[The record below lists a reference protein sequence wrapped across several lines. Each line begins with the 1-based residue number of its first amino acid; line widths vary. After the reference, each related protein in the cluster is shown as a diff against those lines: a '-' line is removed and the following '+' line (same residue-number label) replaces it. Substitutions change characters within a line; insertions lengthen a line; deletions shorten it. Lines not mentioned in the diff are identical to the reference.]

1 MALSRR
7 TGARFQA
14 SIWPG
19 FVDAMT
25 GLLLVLMFVLTIFAV
40 MQFVLQQTVKG
51 QGVMLDELNVD
62 IAQKNA
68 QLEDLEGQIL
78 ALGDAL
84 GLERAAVSDLTLQV
98 AKLDDQLAAAHA
110 QGERQLG
117 LIATLTAERDARG
130 ADLKAATTRINDF
143 ETQVANLLAL
153 QQRAEGEIEGFK
165 LQVSQLQTQQA
176 QSEGTILDFEAQV
189 AALLRDQTQSEGQ
202 ITELE
207 AQLTLLLAQS
217 LQDTARIADAEAQ
230 ISALQDEK
238 SKAKATIADFEIR
251 LQQLIEIEAQ
261 RREELATLDEDKAS
275 LQQSLLAAQATIAAK
290 TEQAALAERQ
300 RELMDE
306 MLADLRRDA
315 QNTNI
320 NLANTLAL
328 LATQQERASQLEQE
342 NQELSRRAE
351 ELVSALNDEELNR
364 VSAAFLRER
373 LEAVEAALSQSELEQ
388 LSMAAA
394 AEKLRADLEQ
404 SEAAISSL
412 SLELNDQRKKAEET
426 LALLAAAQSAE
437 KTLDDEL
444 VKALLALEAARLA
457 EALSQEELA
466 ALSARDEVNQQELQA
481 ALFRLES
488 LTVTLQAAEA
498 NAQNADT
505 DDLRS
510 ALSKAIAARLS
521 AEWKLNSAE
530 QKAALLAMAQ
540 AELQEAKA
548 ISTEAQRKMALLSQE
563 VRELR
568 AQISGLQA
576 TLGDYKR
583 RDVDN
588 NVKITNLG
596 SELNLALAQVAAE
609 SKRNLALEA
618 AEKQRLKEE
627 KARLEAEA
635 KTLERYRSEFFGSL
649 RGLLED
655 IDGVSII
662 GDRFAFSSEVLFA
675 SGRAEL
681 TAAGRKEIS
690 KVANILK
697 DVTEEIPQNIDWVLQ
712 VDGHTDDQP
721 ILPGSKF
728 QNNWELSQAR
738 ALSVVL
744 YLMTSEQM
752 PPRRLSANGFGEY
765 QPINPANSRVARAQN
780 RRIELK
786 LTER

>member
-7 TGARFQA
+7 TGARFQG

-25 GLLLVLMFVLTIFAV
+25 GLLLVLMFVLTIFVV
-40 MQFVLQQTVKG
+40 MQFVLQQTIKG
-51 QGVMLDELNVD
+51 QGAMLDDLNID

-68 QLEDLEGQIL
+68 QLEVLEGQIL

-84 GLERAAVSDLTLQV
+84 GLERAAASDLNLQV
-98 AKLDDQLAAAHA
+98 TKLDAQLAAAQA
-110 QGERQLG
+110 DGERKLG
-117 LIATLTAERDARG
+117 LIATLTAERDARA
-130 ADLKAATTRINDF
+130 ADLKAATARINDF
-143 ETQVANLLAL
+143 EIQVTSLLAL
-153 QQRAEGEIEGFK
+153 QQRAEVEIEQFK
-165 LQVSQLQTQQA
+165 LQVSQLQTQQV
-176 QSEGTILDFEAQV
+176 QSEGKILDFETQV
-189 AALLRDQTQSEGQ
+189 ASLLREQTQSEGQ

-217 LQDTARIADAEAQ
+217 LQDTARIADTEAQ

-238 SKAKATIADFEIR
+238 STAEAAIVDFEAR
-251 LQQLIEIEAQ
+251 LEKLINNEAM
-261 RREELATLDEDKAS
+261 RREELATLDADKAS
-275 LQQSLLAAQATIAAK
+275 LQQSLLAAQATIAAQ
-290 TEQAALAERQ
+290 TEQAALAQRQ
-300 RELMDE
+300 RELVDE
-306 MLADLRRDA
+306 MLADLRRDT
-315 QNTNI
+315 QNANI

-328 LATQQERASQLEQE
+328 LAKQQERAAELEQD

-351 ELVSALNDEELNR
+351 ELADALSDEELNR
-364 VSAAFLRER
+364 VSAVFLRER
-373 LEAVEAALSQSELEQ
+373 LEVTEAALNQKELEQ
-388 LSMAAA
+388 LSIAAA
-394 AEKLRADLEQ
+394 AEKLRADLEK

-412 SLELNDQRKKAEET
+412 TLQLNDQRKRAEET
-426 LALLAAAQSAE
+426 LALLAAAQSVE

-444 VKALLALEAARLA
+444 TMALLALEAARLA
-457 EALSQEELA
+457 QARSQDELEAV
-466 ALSARDEVNQQELQA
+466 SARDAANQQELQT
-481 ALFRLES
+481 ALLGLES
-488 LTVTLQAAEA
+488 VKVALQEAEA
-498 NAQNADT
+498 IAQNSDL

-510 ALSKAIAARLS
+510 ALSKAIAARQT
-521 AEWKLNSAE
+521 AERQLTAAE
-530 QKAALLAMAQ
+530 QKAALLATAQ
-540 AELQEAKA
+540 TELQEAEA

-563 VRELR
+563 VRALR
-568 AQISGLQA
+568 DQIGGLQG
-576 TLGDYKR
+576 TLDDYKR
-583 RDVDN
+583 RDAVN

-596 SELNLALAQVAAE
+596 SELNVALAQVAAE

-618 AEKQRLKEE
+618 AEKQRLQEE

-635 KTLERYRSEFFGSL
+635 KTLERYKSDFFGSL

-655 IDGVSII
+655 IEGVSIV
-662 GDRFAFSSEVLFA
+662 GDRFVFSSEVLFA

-681 TAAGRKEIS
+681 TVAGRKEIS

-697 DVTEEIPQNIDWVLQ
+697 EVTEDIPQNIDWVLQ
-712 VDGHTDDQP
+712 VDGHTDDQS
-721 ILPGSKF
+721 ILPGSRFK
-728 QNNWELSQAR
+728 NNWELSQAR

-786 LTER
+786 LTEK

>member
-40 MQFVLQQTVKG
+40 MQFVLQQTIKG

-84 GLERAAVSDLTLQV
+84 GLERAAASELTLQV
-98 AKLDDQLAAAHA
+98 AKLDDQLAAAQA

-117 LIATLTAERDARG
+117 LIATLTAERDARA
-130 ADLKAATTRINDF
+130 ADLKAATERINDF

-153 QQRAEGEIEGFK
+153 QQRAEGEIERFK
-165 LQVSQLQTQQA
+165 LQVSQLQTQQS
-176 QSEGTILDFEAQV
+176 QSEDTILYFETQV
-189 AALLRDQTQSEGQ
+189 ASLLREQSQSEGQ

-217 LQDTARIADAEAQ
+217 LEDTARIADAEAQ

-238 SKAKATIADFEIR
+238 STAEATIADFETR
-251 LQQLIEIEAQ
+251 LQQLIEKEAL
-261 RREELATLDEDKAS
+261 RREELAALDEDKAS
-275 LQQSLLAAQATIAAK
+275 LQQSLLAAQATIAAQ

-315 QNTNI
+315 QDTNI

-328 LATQQERASQLEQE
+328 LATQQERASQLEQD

-351 ELVSALNDEELNR
+351 ELTSALNDEELNR

-373 LEAVEAALSQSELEQ
+373 LEAAEAALSQKELEQ

-412 SLELNDQRKKAEET
+412 TLELNDQRKKAEET
-426 LALLAAAQSAE
+426 LALLAAAQSVE
-437 KTLDDEL
+437 KTLGEKLATAL
-444 VKALLALEAARLA
+444 VALEAAEA
-457 EALSQEELA
+457 E
-466 ALSARDEVNQQELQA
+466 
-481 ALFRLES
+481 
-488 LTVTLQAAEA
+488 
-498 NAQNADT
+498 AQNADT

-510 ALSKAIAARLS
+510 ALSKAIAARQT
-521 AEWKLNSAE
+521 AEQQLTSAE
-530 QKAALLAMAQ
+530 QKAALLATAQ

-568 AQISGLQA
+568 AQIGGLQA
-576 TLGDYKR
+576 TLDDYKR
-583 RDVDN
+583 RDADN

-596 SELNLALAQVAAE
+596 SELNVALAQVAAE

-618 AEKQRLKEE
+618 AEKQRLEEE

-635 KTLERYRSEFFGSL
+635 KTLERYKSDFFGSL

-655 IDGVSII
+655 IDGVSIV
-662 GDRFAFSSEVLFA
+662 GDRFVFSSEVLFA

-697 DVTEEIPQNIDWVLQ
+697 DVTQEIPQNIDWVLQ

-721 ILPGSKF
+721 ILPGSRF

-765 QPINPANSRVARAQN
+765 QPINPANSRLARAQN

-786 LTER
+786 LTEK

>member
-40 MQFVLQQTVKG
+40 MQFVLQQTIKG
-51 QGVMLDELNVD
+51 QGVLLDELNVD

-84 GLERAAVSDLTLQV
+84 GLERAAASELTLQV
-98 AKLDDQLAAAHA
+98 AKLDDQLAAAQA

-117 LIATLTAERDARG
+117 LIATLTAERDARA
-130 ADLKAATTRINDF
+130 ADLKAATERINDF

-153 QQRAEGEIEGFK
+153 QQRAEGEIERFK
-165 LQVSQLQTQQA
+165 LQVSQLQTQQS
-176 QSEGTILDFEAQV
+176 QSEGTILDFETQV
-189 AALLRDQTQSEGQ
+189 ASLLREQSQSEGQ

-217 LQDTARIADAEAQ
+217 LEDTARIADVEAQ

-238 SKAKATIADFEIR
+238 STAEATIADFETR
-251 LQQLIEIEAQ
+251 FQQLIEKEAL
-261 RREELATLDEDKAS
+261 RREELAALDEDKAS
-275 LQQSLLAAQATIAAK
+275 LQQSLLAAQATIAAQ

-315 QNTNI
+315 QDTNI

-328 LATQQERASQLEQE
+328 LATQQERASQLEQD

-351 ELVSALNDEELNR
+351 ELTSALNDEELNR

-373 LEAVEAALSQSELEQ
+373 LEAAEAALSQKELEQ

-412 SLELNDQRKKAEET
+412 TLELNDQRKKAEET
-426 LALLAAAQSAE
+426 LALLAAAQSVE
-437 KTLDDEL
+437 KTLGEKLATAL
-444 VKALLALEAARLA
+444 VALEAAEA
-457 EALSQEELA
+457 E
-466 ALSARDEVNQQELQA
+466 
-481 ALFRLES
+481 
-488 LTVTLQAAEA
+488 
-498 NAQNADT
+498 AQNADT

-510 ALSKAIAARLS
+510 ALSKAIAARQT
-521 AEWKLNSAE
+521 AEQQLTSAE
-530 QKAALLAMAQ
+530 QKAALLATAQ

-568 AQISGLQA
+568 AQIGGLQA
-576 TLGDYKR
+576 TLDDYKR
-583 RDVDN
+583 RDADN

-596 SELNLALAQVAAE
+596 SELNVALAQVAAE

-618 AEKQRLKEE
+618 AEKRRLEEE

-635 KTLERYRSEFFGSL
+635 KTLERYKSDFFGSL

-655 IDGVSII
+655 IDGVSIV
-662 GDRFAFSSEVLFA
+662 GDRFVFSSEVLFA

-681 TAAGRKEIS
+681 TAAGRQEIS

-697 DVTEEIPQNIDWVLQ
+697 DVTQEIPQSIDWVLQ

-721 ILPGSKF
+721 ILPGSRF

-765 QPINPANSRVARAQN
+765 QPINPANSRLARAQN

-786 LTER
+786 LTEN

>member
-51 QGVMLDELNVD
+51 QGVMLDELNID

-84 GLERAAVSDLTLQV
+84 GLERAAASDLTLQV
-98 AKLDDQLAAAHA
+98 AKLDDQLAAARA
-110 QGERQLG
+110 EGDRQLG
-117 LIATLTAERDARG
+117 LIATLTAERDARV
-130 ADLKAATTRINDF
+130 ADLEAANVRINDF

-153 QQRAEGEIEGFK
+153 QQRAEGEIERFK

-176 QSEGTILDFEAQV
+176 QSEGEILDFETQV
-189 AALLRDQTQSEGQ
+189 AALLRAQSESEGQ

-217 LQDTARIADAEAQ
+217 LEETVRIADAEAQ

-238 SKAKATIADFEIR
+238 STAEATISDFETR
-251 LQQLIEIEAQ
+251 LQQLIDQEAQ
-261 RREELATLDEDKAS
+261 RREELATLDADKAS
-275 LQQSLLAAQATIAAK
+275 LQQSLLAAQATIAAQ

-300 RELMDE
+300 RELVDE

-315 QNTNI
+315 QITNI

-328 LATQQERASQLEQE
+328 LASQQDRAAQLEQE
-342 NQELSRRAE
+342 NQDLNRRAE
-351 ELVSALNDEELNR
+351 ELAGALNEEELNR

-373 LEAVEAALSQSELEQ
+373 LEAVEAALSQKEVEQ

-394 AEKLRADLEQ
+394 AEKLRADLEE

-412 SLELNDQRKKAEET
+412 TLELNDQRKQAEET
-426 LALLAAAQSAE
+426 LALLAAAQSVE
-437 KTLDDEL
+437 KKLNNEL
-444 VKALLALEAARLA
+444 MTALLALEAARLA
-457 EALSQEELA
+457 QVRSQDELMALN
-466 ALSARDEVNQQELQA
+466 ARDVASQQELQA
-481 ALFRLES
+481 VSSRLES
-488 LTVTLQAAEA
+488 LTVALREAEA
-498 NAQNADT
+498 TVQDSQP
-505 DDLRS
+505 DDLRA
-510 ALSKAIAARLS
+510 ALSKAIAARQT
-521 AEWKLNSAE
+521 AEQQLTAAE
-530 QKAALLAMAQ
+530 QKAALLATAQ
-540 AELQEAKA
+540 AELQKA
-548 ISTEAQRKMALLSQE
+548 ETISTEAQRKMALLSQE

-568 AQISGLQA
+568 AQIGGLQA
-576 TLGDYKR
+576 TLDDYKR
-583 RDVDN
+583 RDADN

-596 SELNLALAQVAAE
+596 SELNVALAQVAAE

-618 AEKQRLKEE
+618 AEKQRLEEE

-635 KTLERYRSEFFGSL
+635 KTLERYKSDFFGSL

-655 IDGVSII
+655 IEGVSIV
-662 GDRFAFSSEVLFA
+662 GDRFVFSSEVLFA

-681 TAAGRKEIS
+681 TAAGRQEIS

-712 VDGHTDDQP
+712 VDGHTDDQA
-721 ILPGSKF
+721 ILPGSRF
-728 QNNWELSQAR
+728 QSNWELSQAR

-744 YLMTSEQM
+744 YLVTSEQM

-765 QPINPANSRVARAQN
+765 QPINPANTRDARAQN

-786 LTER
+786 LTEK

>member
-40 MQFVLQQTVKG
+40 MQFVLQQTIKG

-84 GLERAAVSDLTLQV
+84 GLERAAASDLTLQV
-98 AKLDDQLAAAHA
+98 AKLDDQLAAARA
-110 QGERQLG
+110 EGDRQLG
-117 LIATLTAERDARG
+117 LIATLTAERDARV
-130 ADLKAATTRINDF
+130 ADLEAANVRINDF

-153 QQRAEGEIEGFK
+153 QQRAEGEIERFK

-176 QSEGTILDFEAQV
+176 QSEGEILDFETQV
-189 AALLRDQTQSEGQ
+189 AALLRAQSESEGQ

-217 LQDTARIADAEAQ
+217 LEETVRIADAEAQ

-238 SKAKATIADFEIR
+238 STAEATISDFETR
-251 LQQLIEIEAQ
+251 LQQLIDQEAQ
-261 RREELATLDEDKAS
+261 RREELATLDADKAS
-275 LQQSLLAAQATIAAK
+275 LQQSLLAAQATIAAQ

-300 RELMDE
+300 RELVDE

-315 QNTNI
+315 QITNI

-328 LATQQERASQLEQE
+328 LASQQDRAAQLEQE
-342 NQELSRRAE
+342 NQDLNRRAE
-351 ELVSALNDEELNR
+351 ELAGALNEEELNR

-373 LEAVEAALSQSELEQ
+373 LEAVEAALSQKEVEQ

-394 AEKLRADLEQ
+394 AEKLRADLEE

-412 SLELNDQRKKAEET
+412 TLELNDQRKQAEET
-426 LALLAAAQSAE
+426 LALLAAAQSVE
-437 KTLDDEL
+437 KKLNNEL
-444 VKALLALEAARLA
+444 MTALLALEAARLA
-457 EALSQEELA
+457 QVRSQDELMALN
-466 ALSARDEVNQQELQA
+466 ARDVASQQELQA
-481 ALFRLES
+481 VSSRLES
-488 LTVTLQAAEA
+488 LTVALREAEA
-498 NAQNADT
+498 TVQDSQP
-505 DDLRS
+505 DDLRA
-510 ALSKAIAARLS
+510 ALSKAIAARQT
-521 AEWKLNSAE
+521 AEQQLTAAE
-530 QKAALLAMAQ
+530 QKAALLATAQ
-540 AELQEAKA
+540 AELQKA
-548 ISTEAQRKMALLSQE
+548 ETISTEAQRKMALLSQE

-568 AQISGLQA
+568 AQIGGLQA
-576 TLGDYKR
+576 TLDDYKR
-583 RDVDN
+583 RDADN

-596 SELNLALAQVAAE
+596 SELNVALAQVAAE

-618 AEKQRLKEE
+618 AEKQRLEEE

-635 KTLERYRSEFFGSL
+635 KTLERYKSDFFGSL

-655 IDGVSII
+655 IEGVSIV
-662 GDRFAFSSEVLFA
+662 GDRFVFSSEVLFA

-681 TAAGRKEIS
+681 TAAGRQEIS

-712 VDGHTDDQP
+712 VDGHTDDQA
-721 ILPGSKF
+721 ILPGSRF
-728 QNNWELSQAR
+728 QSNWELSQAR

-744 YLMTSEQM
+744 YLVTSEQM

-765 QPINPANSRVARAQN
+765 QPINSANSRDARAQN

-786 LTER
+786 LTEK

>member
-7 TGARFQA
+7 TGARFQG

-25 GLLLVLMFVLTIFAV
+25 GLLLVLMFVLTIFVV
-40 MQFVLQQTVKG
+40 MQFVLQQTIKG
-51 QGVMLDELNVD
+51 QGAMLDDLNID

-68 QLEDLEGQIL
+68 QLEVLEGQIL

-84 GLERAAVSDLTLQV
+84 GLERAAASDLNLQV
-98 AKLDDQLAAAHA
+98 TKLDAQLAAAQA
-110 QGERQLG
+110 DGERKLG
-117 LIATLTAERDARG
+117 LIATLTAERDARA
-130 ADLKAATTRINDF
+130 ADLKAATARINDF
-143 ETQVANLLAL
+143 EIQVTSLLAL
-153 QQRAEGEIEGFK
+153 QQRAEGEIEQFK
-165 LQVSQLQTQQA
+165 LQVSQLQTQQV
-176 QSEGTILDFEAQV
+176 QSEGKILDFETQV
-189 AALLRDQTQSEGQ
+189 ASLLREQTQSEGQ

-217 LQDTARIADAEAQ
+217 LQDTARIADTEAQ

-238 SKAKATIADFEIR
+238 STAEAAIADFEAR
-251 LQQLIEIEAQ
+251 LEKLINNEAM
-261 RREELATLDEDKAS
+261 RREELATLDADKAS
-275 LQQSLLAAQATIAAK
+275 LQQSLLAAQATIAAQ
-290 TEQAALAERQ
+290 TEQAALAQRQ
-300 RELMDE
+300 RELVDE
-306 MLADLRRDA
+306 MLADLRRDT
-315 QNTNI
+315 QNANI

-328 LATQQERASQLEQE
+328 LAKQQERAAELEQD

-351 ELVSALNDEELNR
+351 ELADALSDEELNR
-364 VSAAFLRER
+364 VSAVFLRER
-373 LEAVEAALSQSELEQ
+373 LEVTEAALNQKELEQ
-388 LSMAAA
+388 LSIAAA
-394 AEKLRADLEQ
+394 AEKLRADLEK

-412 SLELNDQRKKAEET
+412 TLQLNDQRKRAEET
-426 LALLAAAQSAE
+426 LALLAAAQSVE

-444 VKALLALEAARLA
+444 TMALLALEAARLA
-457 EALSQEELA
+457 QARSQDELEAV
-466 ALSARDEVNQQELQA
+466 SARDAANQQELQT
-481 ALFRLES
+481 ALLGLES
-488 LTVTLQAAEA
+488 VKVALQEAEA
-498 NAQNADT
+498 IAQNSDL

-510 ALSKAIAARLS
+510 ALSKAIAARQT
-521 AEWKLNSAE
+521 AERQLTAAE
-530 QKAALLAMAQ
+530 QKAALLATAQ
-540 AELQEAKA
+540 TELQEAEA

-563 VRELR
+563 VRALR
-568 AQISGLQA
+568 DQIGGLQG
-576 TLGDYKR
+576 TLDDYKR
-583 RDVDN
+583 RDAVN

-596 SELNLALAQVAAE
+596 SELNVALAQVAAE

-618 AEKQRLKEE
+618 AEKQRLQEE

-635 KTLERYRSEFFGSL
+635 KTLERYKSDFFGSL

-655 IDGVSII
+655 IEGVSIV
-662 GDRFAFSSEVLFA
+662 GDRFVFSSEVLFA

-681 TAAGRKEIS
+681 TVAGRKEIS

-697 DVTEEIPQNIDWVLQ
+697 EVTEDIPQNIDWVLQ
-712 VDGHTDDQP
+712 VDGHTDDQS
-721 ILPGSKF
+721 ILPGSRFK
-728 QNNWELSQAR
+728 NNWELSQAR

-786 LTER
+786 LTEK

>member
-98 AKLDDQLAAAHA
+98 AKLDDQLAAAQA
-110 QGERQLG
+110 QGERQLV
-117 LIATLTAERDARG
+117 LIATLTAERDARV

-153 QQRAEGEIEGFK
+153 QQRAEAEIEGFK

-189 AALLRDQTQSEGQ
+189 ASLLRDQTQSEGQ

-217 LQDTARIADAEAQ
+217 LQDTARITDAEVQ

-238 SKAKATIADFEIR
+238 SKAKAMIADFEIR

-412 SLELNDQRKKAEET
+412 TLELNDQRKKAEET

-437 KTLDDEL
+437 ETLDDEL

-466 ALSARDEVNQQELQA
+466 ALSARDEANQQELQA

-488 LTVTLQAAEA
+488 MTVALQAAEA

-521 AEWKLNSAE
+521 AERKLNSAE

-596 SELNLALAQVAAE
+596 SELNVALAQVAAE

-627 KARLEAEA
+627 KARLEVEA

-655 IDGVSII
+655 IDGVSIV
-662 GDRFAFSSEVLFA
+662 GDRFVFSSEVLFA

>member
-25 GLLLVLMFVLTIFAV
+25 GLLLVLMFVLTIFVV
-40 MQFVLQQTVKG
+40 MQFVLQQTIKG
-51 QGVMLDELNVD
+51 QGAMLDELNID

-84 GLERAAVSDLTLQV
+84 GLERVAASDLTLQV
-98 AKLDDQLAAAHA
+98 AKLDDQLAAAQA
-110 QGERQLG
+110 DGERQVG
-117 LIATLTAERDARG
+117 LIATLTAERDARA
-130 ADLKAATTRINDF
+130 ADLMAATARINDF
-143 ETQVANLLAL
+143 EIQVANLLAL
-153 QQRAEGEIEGFK
+153 QQRAEGEIEQFI
-165 LQVSQLQTQQA
+165 LQVSQLQTQQL
-176 QSEGTILDFEAQV
+176 QSEGTILDFETQV
-189 AALLRDQTQSEGQ
+189 ASLLREQTQSEGQ

-238 SKAKATIADFEIR
+238 STSEATISDFEAR
-251 LQQLIEIEAQ
+251 LQELINTEAK
-261 RREELATLDEDKAS
+261 RREELATLDADKAS
-275 LQQSLLAAQATIAAK
+275 LQQSLLAAQATIAAQ
-290 TEQAALAERQ
+290 TEQAALAQRQ

-320 NLANTLAL
+320 NLANTLGL
-328 LATQQERASQLEQE
+328 LATQQERAAGLEQD

-351 ELVSALNDEELNR
+351 ELAEALSDEELNR

-373 LEAVEAALSQSELEQ
+373 LDLTEAALNQKELEQ

-394 AEKLRADLEQ
+394 AEKLRADLEE

-412 SLELNDQRKKAEET
+412 TLQLNDQRKKAEET
-426 LALLAAAQSAE
+426 LALLAAAQSVE

-444 VKALLALEAARLA
+444 TTALLALEAARLA
-457 EALSQEELA
+457 QARSQDELEAV
-466 ALSARDEVNQQELQA
+466 SARDGASQQELQT
-481 ALFRLES
+481 ALLRLES
-488 LTVTLQAAEA
+488 LKVALQEAEA
-498 NAQNADT
+498 IAQNSEI

-510 ALSKAIAARLS
+510 ALSKAIAARQT
-521 AEWKLNSAE
+521 AERQLTAAE
-530 QKAALLAMAQ
+530 QQAALLATAQ
-540 AELQEAKA
+540 AELQETEA

-563 VRELR
+563 VRALR
-568 AQISGLQA
+568 DQIGGLQA
-576 TLGDYKR
+576 TLDDYKR
-583 RDVDN
+583 RDADN

-596 SELNLALAQVAAE
+596 SELNVALAQVAAE

-618 AEKQRLKEE
+618 AEKQRLQAE

-635 KTLERYRSEFFGSL
+635 KTLERYKSDFFGSL

-655 IDGVSII
+655 IEGVSID
-662 GDRFAFSSEVLFA
+662 GDRFVFSSEVLFA

-681 TAAGRKEIS
+681 TAVGRTEIS

-697 DVTEEIPQNIDWVLQ
+697 DVTEDIPQNIDWVLQ

-721 ILPGSKF
+721 VIPGSQF
-728 QNNWELSQAR
+728 LNNWELSQAR

-765 QPINPANSRVARAQN
+765 QPINRANSRAARAQN

-786 LTER
+786 LTEK

>member
-40 MQFVLQQTVKG
+40 MQFVLQQTIKG

-84 GLERAAVSDLTLQV
+84 GLERAAASELTLQV
-98 AKLDDQLAAAHA
+98 AKLDDQLAAAQA

-117 LIATLTAERDARG
+117 LIATLTAERDARA
-130 ADLKAATTRINDF
+130 ADLKAATERINDF

-153 QQRAEGEIEGFK
+153 QQRAEGEIERFK
-165 LQVSQLQTQQA
+165 LQVSQLQTQQS
-176 QSEGTILDFEAQV
+176 QSEGTILDFETQV
-189 AALLRDQTQSEGQ
+189 ASLLREQSQSEGQ

-217 LQDTARIADAEAQ
+217 LEDTARIADAEAQ
-230 ISALQDEK
+230 LSALQDEK
-238 SKAKATIADFEIR
+238 STAEATIADFETR
-251 LQQLIEIEAQ
+251 VQQLIEKEAL
-261 RREELATLDEDKAS
+261 RREELAALDEDKAS
-275 LQQSLLAAQATIAAK
+275 LQQSLLAAQATIAAQ

-315 QNTNI
+315 QDTNI

-328 LATQQERASQLEQE
+328 LATQQERASQLEQD

-351 ELVSALNDEELNR
+351 ELTSALNDEELNR

-373 LEAVEAALSQSELEQ
+373 LEAAEAALSQKELEQ

-412 SLELNDQRKKAEET
+412 TLELNDQRKKAEET
-426 LALLAAAQSAE
+426 LALLAAAQSVE
-437 KTLDDEL
+437 KTLGEKLATAL
-444 VKALLALEAARLA
+444 VALEAAEA
-457 EALSQEELA
+457 E
-466 ALSARDEVNQQELQA
+466 
-481 ALFRLES
+481 
-488 LTVTLQAAEA
+488 
-498 NAQNADT
+498 AQNADT

-510 ALSKAIAARLS
+510 ALSKAIAGRQT
-521 AEWKLNSAE
+521 AEQQLTSAE
-530 QKAALLAMAQ
+530 QKAALLATAQ

-568 AQISGLQA
+568 AQIGGLQA
-576 TLGDYKR
+576 TLDDYKR
-583 RDVDN
+583 RDADN

-596 SELNLALAQVAAE
+596 SELNVALAQVAAE

-618 AEKQRLKEE
+618 AEKQRLEEE

-635 KTLERYRSEFFGSL
+635 KTLERYKSDFFGSL

-655 IDGVSII
+655 IDGVSIV
-662 GDRFAFSSEVLFA
+662 GDRFVFSSEVLFA

-681 TAAGRKEIS
+681 TAAGRQEIS

-697 DVTEEIPQNIDWVLQ
+697 DVTQEIPQNIDWVLQ

-721 ILPGSKF
+721 ILPGSRF

-765 QPINPANSRVARAQN
+765 QPINPANSRLARAQN

-786 LTER
+786 LTEK

>member
-40 MQFVLQQTVKG
+40 MQFVLQQTIKG

-84 GLERAAVSDLTLQV
+84 GLERAAASELTLQV
-98 AKLDDQLAAAHA
+98 AKLDDQLAAAQA

-117 LIATLTAERDARG
+117 LIATLTAERDARA
-130 ADLKAATTRINDF
+130 ADLKAATERINDF

-153 QQRAEGEIEGFK
+153 QQRAEGEIERFK
-165 LQVSQLQTQQA
+165 LQVSQLQTQQS
-176 QSEGTILDFEAQV
+176 QSEGTILDFETQV
-189 AALLRDQTQSEGQ
+189 ASLLREQSQSEGQ

-217 LQDTARIADAEAQ
+217 LEDTARIADAEAQ

-238 SKAKATIADFEIR
+238 STAEATIADFETR
-251 LQQLIEIEAQ
+251 VQQLIEKEAL
-261 RREELATLDEDKAS
+261 RREELAALDEDKAS
-275 LQQSLLAAQATIAAK
+275 LQQSLLAAQATIAAQ

-315 QNTNI
+315 QDTNI

-328 LATQQERASQLEQE
+328 LATQQERASQLEQD

-351 ELVSALNDEELNR
+351 ELTSALNDEELNR

-373 LEAVEAALSQSELEQ
+373 LEAAEAALSQKELEQ

-412 SLELNDQRKKAEET
+412 TLELNDQRKKAEET
-426 LALLAAAQSAE
+426 LALLAAAQSVE
-437 KTLDDEL
+437 KTLGEKLATAL
-444 VKALLALEAARLA
+444 VALEAAEA
-457 EALSQEELA
+457 E
-466 ALSARDEVNQQELQA
+466 
-481 ALFRLES
+481 
-488 LTVTLQAAEA
+488 
-498 NAQNADT
+498 AQNADT

-510 ALSKAIAARLS
+510 ALSKAIAARQT
-521 AEWKLNSAE
+521 AEQQLTSAE
-530 QKAALLAMAQ
+530 QKAALLATAQ

-568 AQISGLQA
+568 AQIGGLQA
-576 TLGDYKR
+576 TLDDYKR
-583 RDVDN
+583 RDADN

-596 SELNLALAQVAAE
+596 SELNVALAQVAAE

-618 AEKQRLKEE
+618 AEKQRLEEE

-635 KTLERYRSEFFGSL
+635 KTLERYKSDFFGSL

-655 IDGVSII
+655 IDGVSIV
-662 GDRFAFSSEVLFA
+662 GDRFVFSSEVLFA

-681 TAAGRKEIS
+681 TAAGRQEIS

-697 DVTEEIPQNIDWVLQ
+697 DVTQEIPQNIDWVLQ

-721 ILPGSKF
+721 ILPGSRF

-765 QPINPANSRVARAQN
+765 QPINPANSRLARAQN

-786 LTER
+786 LTEK

>member
-51 QGVMLDELNVD
+51 QGVMLDELNID

-84 GLERAAVSDLTLQV
+84 GLERAAASDLTLQV
-98 AKLDDQLAAAHA
+98 AKLDDQLAAARA
-110 QGERQLG
+110 EGDRQLG
-117 LIATLTAERDARG
+117 LIATLTAERDARV
-130 ADLKAATTRINDF
+130 ADLEAANVRINDF

-153 QQRAEGEIEGFK
+153 QQRAEGEIERFK

-176 QSEGTILDFEAQV
+176 QSEGEILDFETQV
-189 AALLRDQTQSEGQ
+189 AALLRAQSESEGQ

-217 LQDTARIADAEAQ
+217 LEETVRIADAEAQ

-238 SKAKATIADFEIR
+238 STAEATISDFETR
-251 LQQLIEIEAQ
+251 LQQLIDQEAQ
-261 RREELATLDEDKAS
+261 RREELATLDADKAS
-275 LQQSLLAAQATIAAK
+275 LQQSLLAAQATIAAQ

-300 RELMDE
+300 RELVDE

-315 QNTNI
+315 QITNI

-328 LATQQERASQLEQE
+328 LASQQDRAAQLEQE
-342 NQELSRRAE
+342 NQDLNRRAE
-351 ELVSALNDEELNR
+351 ELAGALNEEELNR

-373 LEAVEAALSQSELEQ
+373 LEAVEAALSQKEVEQ

-394 AEKLRADLEQ
+394 AEKLRADLEE

-412 SLELNDQRKKAEET
+412 TLELNDQRKQAEET
-426 LALLAAAQSAE
+426 LALLAAAQSVE
-437 KTLDDEL
+437 KKLNNEL
-444 VKALLALEAARLA
+444 MTALLALEAARLA
-457 EALSQEELA
+457 QVRSQDELMALN
-466 ALSARDEVNQQELQA
+466 ARDVASQQELQA
-481 ALFRLES
+481 VSSRLES
-488 LTVTLQAAEA
+488 LTVALREAEA
-498 NAQNADT
+498 TVQDSQP
-505 DDLRS
+505 DDLRA
-510 ALSKAIAARLS
+510 ALSKAIAARQT
-521 AEWKLNSAE
+521 AEQQLTAAE
-530 QKAALLAMAQ
+530 QKAALLATAQ
-540 AELQEAKA
+540 AELQKA
-548 ISTEAQRKMALLSQE
+548 ETISTEAQRKMALLSQE

-568 AQISGLQA
+568 AQIGGLQA
-576 TLGDYKR
+576 TLDDYKR
-583 RDVDN
+583 RDADN

-596 SELNLALAQVAAE
+596 SELNVALAQVAAE

-618 AEKQRLKEE
+618 AEKQRLEEE

-635 KTLERYRSEFFGSL
+635 KTLERYKSDFFGSL

-655 IDGVSII
+655 IEGVSIV
-662 GDRFAFSSEVLFA
+662 GDRFVFSSEVLFA

-681 TAAGRKEIS
+681 TAAGRQEIS

-712 VDGHTDDQP
+712 VDGHTDDQA
-721 ILPGSKF
+721 ILPGSRF
-728 QNNWELSQAR
+728 QSNWELSQAR

-744 YLMTSEQM
+744 YLVTSEQM

-765 QPINPANSRVARAQN
+765 QPINPANTRDARSQN

-786 LTER
+786 LTEK

>member
-40 MQFVLQQTVKG
+40 MQFVLQQTIKG

-84 GLERAAVSDLTLQV
+84 GLERAAASELTLQV
-98 AKLDDQLAAAHA
+98 AKLDDQLAAAQA

-117 LIATLTAERDARG
+117 LIATLTAERDARA
-130 ADLKAATTRINDF
+130 ADLKAATERINDF

-153 QQRAEGEIEGFK
+153 QQRAEGEIERFK
-165 LQVSQLQTQQA
+165 LQVSQLQTQQS
-176 QSEGTILDFEAQV
+176 QSEGTILDFETQV
-189 AALLRDQTQSEGQ
+189 ASLLREQSQSEGQ

-217 LQDTARIADAEAQ
+217 LEDTTRIADAEAQ

-238 SKAKATIADFEIR
+238 STAEATIADFETR
-251 LQQLIEIEAQ
+251 FQQLIEKEAL
-261 RREELATLDEDKAS
+261 RREELAALDEDKAS
-275 LQQSLLAAQATIAAK
+275 LQQSLLAAQATIAAQ

-315 QNTNI
+315 QDTNI

-328 LATQQERASQLEQE
+328 LATQQERASQLEQD

-351 ELVSALNDEELNR
+351 ELTSALNDEELNR

-373 LEAVEAALSQSELEQ
+373 LEAAEAALSQKELEQ

-412 SLELNDQRKKAEET
+412 TLELNDQRKKAEET
-426 LALLAAAQSAE
+426 LALLAAAQSVE
-437 KTLDDEL
+437 KTLGEKLATAL
-444 VKALLALEAARLA
+444 VALEAAEA
-457 EALSQEELA
+457 E
-466 ALSARDEVNQQELQA
+466 
-481 ALFRLES
+481 
-488 LTVTLQAAEA
+488 
-498 NAQNADT
+498 AQNADT

-510 ALSKAIAARLS
+510 ALSKAIAGRQT
-521 AEWKLNSAE
+521 AEQQLTSAE
-530 QKAALLAMAQ
+530 QKAALLATAQ

-568 AQISGLQA
+568 AQIGGLQA
-576 TLGDYKR
+576 TLDDYKR
-583 RDVDN
+583 RDADN

-596 SELNLALAQVAAE
+596 SELNVALAQVAAE

-618 AEKQRLKEE
+618 AEKQRLEEE

-635 KTLERYRSEFFGSL
+635 KTLERYKSDFFGSL

-655 IDGVSII
+655 IEGVSIV
-662 GDRFAFSSEVLFA
+662 GDRFVFSSEVLFA

-681 TAAGRKEIS
+681 TAAGRQEIS
-690 KVANILK
+690 KVARILK
-697 DVTEEIPQNIDWVLQ
+697 DVTEDIPQNIDWVLQ
-712 VDGHTDDQP
+712 VDGHTDDQA
-721 ILPGSKF
+721 ILPGSRF
-728 QNNWELSQAR
+728 QSNWELSQAR

-744 YLMTSEQM
+744 YLVTSEQM

-765 QPINPANSRVARAQN
+765 QPINPANTRDARAQN

-786 LTER
+786 LTEK

>member
-40 MQFVLQQTVKG
+40 MQFVLQQTIKG

-84 GLERAAVSDLTLQV
+84 GLERAAASELTLQV
-98 AKLDDQLAAAHA
+98 AKLDDQLAAAQA

-117 LIATLTAERDARG
+117 LIATLTAERDARA
-130 ADLKAATTRINDF
+130 ADLKAATERINDF

-153 QQRAEGEIEGFK
+153 QQRAEGEIERFK
-165 LQVSQLQTQQA
+165 LQVSQLQTQQS
-176 QSEGTILDFEAQV
+176 QSEGTILDFETQV
-189 AALLRDQTQSEGQ
+189 ASLLREQSQSEGQ

-217 LQDTARIADAEAQ
+217 LEDTTRIADAEAQ

-238 SKAKATIADFEIR
+238 STAEATIADFETR
-251 LQQLIEIEAQ
+251 FQQLIEKEAL
-261 RREELATLDEDKAS
+261 RREELAALDEDKAS
-275 LQQSLLAAQATIAAK
+275 LQQSLLAAQATIAAQ

-315 QNTNI
+315 QDTNI

-328 LATQQERASQLEQE
+328 LATQQERASQLEQD

-351 ELVSALNDEELNR
+351 ELTSALNDEELNR

-373 LEAVEAALSQSELEQ
+373 LEAAEAALSQKELEQ

-412 SLELNDQRKKAEET
+412 TLELNDQRKKAEET
-426 LALLAAAQSAE
+426 LALLAAAQSVE
-437 KTLDDEL
+437 KTLGEKLATAL
-444 VKALLALEAARLA
+444 VALEAAEA
-457 EALSQEELA
+457 E
-466 ALSARDEVNQQELQA
+466 
-481 ALFRLES
+481 
-488 LTVTLQAAEA
+488 
-498 NAQNADT
+498 AQNADT

-510 ALSKAIAARLS
+510 ALSKAIAGRQT
-521 AEWKLNSAE
+521 AEQQLTSAE
-530 QKAALLAMAQ
+530 QKAALLATAQ

-568 AQISGLQA
+568 AQIGGLQA
-576 TLGDYKR
+576 TLDDYKR
-583 RDVDN
+583 RDADN

-596 SELNLALAQVAAE
+596 SELNVALAQVAAE

-618 AEKQRLKEE
+618 AEKQRLEEE

-635 KTLERYRSEFFGSL
+635 KTLERYKSDFFGSL

-655 IDGVSII
+655 IDGVSIV
-662 GDRFAFSSEVLFA
+662 GDRFVFSSEVLFA

-681 TAAGRKEIS
+681 TAAGRQEIS

-697 DVTEEIPQNIDWVLQ
+697 DVTQEIPQNIDWVLQ

-721 ILPGSKF
+721 VIPGSQF
-728 QNNWELSQAR
+728 LNNWELSQAR

-765 QPINPANSRVARAQN
+765 QPINRANSRAARAQN

-786 LTER
+786 LTEK

>member
-40 MQFVLQQTVKG
+40 MQFVLQQTIKG

-84 GLERAAVSDLTLQV
+84 GLERAAASELTLQV
-98 AKLDDQLAAAHA
+98 AKLDDQLAAAQA

-117 LIATLTAERDARG
+117 LIATLTAERDARA
-130 ADLKAATTRINDF
+130 ADLKAATERINDF

-153 QQRAEGEIEGFK
+153 QQRAEGEIERFK
-165 LQVSQLQTQQA
+165 LQVSQLQTQQS
-176 QSEGTILDFEAQV
+176 QSEGTILDFETQV
-189 AALLRDQTQSEGQ
+189 ASLLREQSQSEGQ

-217 LQDTARIADAEAQ
+217 LEDTARIADAEAQ

-238 SKAKATIADFEIR
+238 STAEATIADFETR
-251 LQQLIEIEAQ
+251 LQQLIEKEAL
-261 RREELATLDEDKAS
+261 RREELAALDEDKAS
-275 LQQSLLAAQATIAAK
+275 LQQSLLAAQATIAAQ

-315 QNTNI
+315 QDTNI

-328 LATQQERASQLEQE
+328 LATQQERASQLEQD

-351 ELVSALNDEELNR
+351 ELTSALNDEELNR

-373 LEAVEAALSQSELEQ
+373 LEAAEAALSQKELEQ

-412 SLELNDQRKKAEET
+412 TLELNDQRKKAEET
-426 LALLAAAQSAE
+426 LALLAAAQSVE
-437 KTLDDEL
+437 KTLGEKLATAL
-444 VKALLALEAARLA
+444 VALEAAEA
-457 EALSQEELA
+457 E
-466 ALSARDEVNQQELQA
+466 
-481 ALFRLES
+481 
-488 LTVTLQAAEA
+488 
-498 NAQNADT
+498 AQNADT

-510 ALSKAIAARLS
+510 ALSKAIAARQT
-521 AEWKLNSAE
+521 AEQQLTSAE
-530 QKAALLAMAQ
+530 QKAALLATAQ

-568 AQISGLQA
+568 TQIGGLQA
-576 TLGDYKR
+576 TLDDYKR
-583 RDVDN
+583 RDADN

-596 SELNLALAQVAAE
+596 SELNVALAQVAAE

-618 AEKQRLKEE
+618 AEKQRLEEE

-635 KTLERYRSEFFGSL
+635 KTLERYKSDFFGSL

-655 IDGVSII
+655 IDGVSIV
-662 GDRFAFSSEVLFA
+662 GDRFVFSSEVLFA

-681 TAAGRKEIS
+681 TAAGRQEIS

-697 DVTEEIPQNIDWVLQ
+697 DVTQEIPQNIDWVLQ

-721 ILPGSKF
+721 ILPGSRF

-765 QPINPANSRVARAQN
+765 QPINPANSRLARAQN

-786 LTER
+786 LTEK

>member
-40 MQFVLQQTVKG
+40 MQFVLQQTIKG

-84 GLERAAVSDLTLQV
+84 GLERAAASELTLQV
-98 AKLDDQLAAAHA
+98 AKLDDQLAAAQA

-117 LIATLTAERDARG
+117 LIATLTAERDARA
-130 ADLKAATTRINDF
+130 ADLKAATERINDF

-153 QQRAEGEIEGFK
+153 QQRAEGEIERFK
-165 LQVSQLQTQQA
+165 LQVSQLQTQQS
-176 QSEGTILDFEAQV
+176 QSEGTILDFETQV
-189 AALLRDQTQSEGQ
+189 ASLLREQAQSEGQ

-217 LQDTARIADAEAQ
+217 LEDTARIADVEAQ

-238 SKAKATIADFEIR
+238 STAEATIADFETR
-251 LQQLIEIEAQ
+251 VQQLIEKEAL
-261 RREELATLDEDKAS
+261 RREELAALDEDKAS
-275 LQQSLLAAQATIAAK
+275 LQQSLLAAQATIAAQ

-315 QNTNI
+315 QDTNI

-328 LATQQERASQLEQE
+328 LATQQERASQLEQD

-351 ELVSALNDEELNR
+351 ELTSALNDEELNR

-373 LEAVEAALSQSELEQ
+373 LEAAEAALSQKELEQ

-412 SLELNDQRKKAEET
+412 TLELNDQRKKAEET
-426 LALLAAAQSAE
+426 LALLAAAQSVE
-437 KTLDDEL
+437 KTLGEKLATAL
-444 VKALLALEAARLA
+444 VALEAAEA
-457 EALSQEELA
+457 E
-466 ALSARDEVNQQELQA
+466 
-481 ALFRLES
+481 
-488 LTVTLQAAEA
+488 
-498 NAQNADT
+498 AQNADT

-510 ALSKAIAARLS
+510 ALSKAIAARQT
-521 AEWKLNSAE
+521 AEQQLTSAE
-530 QKAALLAMAQ
+530 QKAALLATAQ

-568 AQISGLQA
+568 AQIGGLQA
-576 TLGDYKR
+576 TLDDYKR
-583 RDVDN
+583 RDADN

-596 SELNLALAQVAAE
+596 SELNVALAQVAAE

-618 AEKQRLKEE
+618 AEKQRLEEE

-635 KTLERYRSEFFGSL
+635 KTLERYKSDFFGSL

-655 IDGVSII
+655 IDGVSIV
-662 GDRFAFSSEVLFA
+662 GDRFVFSSEVLFA

-681 TAAGRKEIS
+681 TAAGRQEIS

-697 DVTEEIPQNIDWVLQ
+697 DVTQEIPQNIDWVLQ

-721 ILPGSKF
+721 ILPGSRF

-752 PPRRLSANGFGEY
+752 PPRRMAATGFGEY
-765 QPINPANSRVARAQN
+765 QPINPANSRLARAQN

>member
-40 MQFVLQQTVKG
+40 MQFVLQQTIKG
-51 QGVMLDELNVD
+51 QGVLLDELNVD

-84 GLERAAVSDLTLQV
+84 GLERAAASELTLQV
-98 AKLDDQLAAAHA
+98 AKLDDQLAAAQA

-117 LIATLTAERDARG
+117 LIATLTAERDARA
-130 ADLKAATTRINDF
+130 ADLKAATARINDF

-153 QQRAEGEIEGFK
+153 QQRAEGEIERFK
-165 LQVSQLQTQQA
+165 LQVLQLQTQQS
-176 QSEGTILDFEAQV
+176 QSEDTILDFETQV
-189 AALLRDQTQSEGQ
+189 ASLLREQSQSEGQ

-217 LQDTARIADAEAQ
+217 LEDTARIADAEAQ

-238 SKAKATIADFEIR
+238 STAEATIADFETR
-251 LQQLIEIEAQ
+251 VQQLIEKEAQ
-261 RREELATLDEDKAS
+261 RREELAALDEDKAS
-275 LQQSLLAAQATIAAK
+275 LQQSLLAAQATIAAQ

-315 QNTNI
+315 QDTNI

-328 LATQQERASQLEQE
+328 LATQQERASQLEQD

-351 ELVSALNDEELNR
+351 ELTSALNDEELNR

-373 LEAVEAALSQSELEQ
+373 LEAAEAALSQKELEQ

-412 SLELNDQRKKAEET
+412 ALELNDQRKKAEET
-426 LALLAAAQSAE
+426 LALLAAAQSVE
-437 KTLDDEL
+437 KTLGEKLATAL
-444 VKALLALEAARLA
+444 VALEAAEA
-457 EALSQEELA
+457 E
-466 ALSARDEVNQQELQA
+466 
-481 ALFRLES
+481 
-488 LTVTLQAAEA
+488 
-498 NAQNADT
+498 AQNADT

-510 ALSKAIAARLS
+510 ALSKAIAARQT
-521 AEWKLNSAE
+521 AEQQLTSAE
-530 QKAALLAMAQ
+530 QKAALLATAQ

-568 AQISGLQA
+568 AQIGGLQA
-576 TLGDYKR
+576 TLDDYKR
-583 RDVDN
+583 RDADN

-596 SELNLALAQVAAE
+596 SELNVALAQVAAE

-618 AEKQRLKEE
+618 AEKQRLEEE

-635 KTLERYRSEFFGSL
+635 KTLERYKSDFFGSL

-655 IDGVSII
+655 IDGVSIV
-662 GDRFAFSSEVLFA
+662 GDRFVFSSEVLFA

-681 TAAGRKEIS
+681 TAAGRQEIS

-697 DVTEEIPQNIDWVLQ
+697 DVTQEIPQNIDWVLQ

-721 ILPGSKF
+721 ILPGSRF

-744 YLMTSEQM
+744 YLMISEQM

-765 QPINPANSRVARAQN
+765 QPINPANSRLARAQN

-786 LTER
+786 LTEK

>member
-40 MQFVLQQTVKG
+40 MQFVLQQTIKG

-84 GLERAAVSDLTLQV
+84 GLERAAASELTLQV
-98 AKLDDQLAAAHA
+98 AKLDDQLAAAQA

-117 LIATLTAERDARG
+117 LIATLTAERDARA
-130 ADLKAATTRINDF
+130 ADLKAATERINDF

-153 QQRAEGEIEGFK
+153 QQRAEGEIERFK
-165 LQVSQLQTQQA
+165 LQVSQLQTQQS
-176 QSEGTILDFEAQV
+176 QSEGTILDFETQV
-189 AALLRDQTQSEGQ
+189 ASLLREQSQSEGQ

-217 LQDTARIADAEAQ
+217 LEDTARIADVEAQ

-238 SKAKATIADFEIR
+238 STAEATIADFETR
-251 LQQLIEIEAQ
+251 FQQLIEKEAL
-261 RREELATLDEDKAS
+261 RREELAALDEDKAS
-275 LQQSLLAAQATIAAK
+275 LQQSLLAAQATIAAQ

-315 QNTNI
+315 QDTNI

-328 LATQQERASQLEQE
+328 LATQQERASQLEQD

-351 ELVSALNDEELNR
+351 ELTSALNDEELNR

-373 LEAVEAALSQSELEQ
+373 LEAAEAALSQKELEQ

-412 SLELNDQRKKAEET
+412 TLELNDQRKKAEET
-426 LALLAAAQSAE
+426 LALLAAAQSVE
-437 KTLDDEL
+437 KTLGEKLATAL
-444 VKALLALEAARLA
+444 VALEAAEA
-457 EALSQEELA
+457 E
-466 ALSARDEVNQQELQA
+466 
-481 ALFRLES
+481 
-488 LTVTLQAAEA
+488 
-498 NAQNADT
+498 AQNADT

-510 ALSKAIAARLS
+510 ALSKAIAARQT
-521 AEWKLNSAE
+521 AEQQLTSAE
-530 QKAALLAMAQ
+530 QKAALLATAQ

-568 AQISGLQA
+568 AQIGGLQA
-576 TLGDYKR
+576 TLDDYKR
-583 RDVDN
+583 RDADN

-596 SELNLALAQVAAE
+596 SELNVALAQVAAE

-618 AEKQRLKEE
+618 AEKQRLEEE

-635 KTLERYRSEFFGSL
+635 KTLERYKSDFFGSL

-655 IDGVSII
+655 IDGVSIV
-662 GDRFAFSSEVLFA
+662 GDRFVFSSEVLFA

-681 TAAGRKEIS
+681 TAAGRQEIS

-697 DVTEEIPQNIDWVLQ
+697 DVTQEIPQSIDWVLQ

-721 ILPGSKF
+721 ILPGSRF

-765 QPINPANSRVARAQN
+765 QPINPANSRLARAQN

-786 LTER
+786 LTEN

>member
-98 AKLDDQLAAAHA
+98 AKLDDQLAAAQA

-117 LIATLTAERDARG
+117 LIATLTAERDARV

-466 ALSARDEVNQQELQA
+466 ALSARDEANQQELQA

-596 SELNLALAQVAAE
+596 SELNVALAQVAAE

>member
-51 QGVMLDELNVD
+51 QGVMLDELNID

-84 GLERAAVSDLTLQV
+84 GLERAAASDLTLQV
-98 AKLDDQLAAAHA
+98 AKLDDQLAAARA
-110 QGERQLG
+110 EGDRQLG
-117 LIATLTAERDARG
+117 LIATLTAERDARV
-130 ADLKAATTRINDF
+130 ADLEAANVRINDF

-153 QQRAEGEIEGFK
+153 QQRAEGEIERFK

-176 QSEGTILDFEAQV
+176 QSEGEILDFETQV
-189 AALLRDQTQSEGQ
+189 AALLRAQSESEGQ

-217 LQDTARIADAEAQ
+217 LEETVRIADAEAQ

-238 SKAKATIADFEIR
+238 STAEATISDFETR
-251 LQQLIEIEAQ
+251 LQQLIDQEAQ
-261 RREELATLDEDKAS
+261 RREELATLDADKAS
-275 LQQSLLAAQATIAAK
+275 LQQSLLAAQATIAAQ

-300 RELMDE
+300 RELVDE

-315 QNTNI
+315 QITNI

-328 LATQQERASQLEQE
+328 LASQQDRAAQLEQE
-342 NQELSRRAE
+342 NQDLNRRAE
-351 ELVSALNDEELNR
+351 ELADALNEEELNR

-373 LEAVEAALSQSELEQ
+373 LEAVEAALSQKEVEQ

-394 AEKLRADLEQ
+394 AEKLRADLEE

-412 SLELNDQRKKAEET
+412 TLELNDQRKQAEET
-426 LALLAAAQSAE
+426 LALLAAAQSVE
-437 KTLDDEL
+437 KKLNNEL
-444 VKALLALEAARLA
+444 MTALLALEAARLA
-457 EALSQEELA
+457 QVRSQDELMALN
-466 ALSARDEVNQQELQA
+466 ARDVASQQELQA
-481 ALFRLES
+481 VSSRLES
-488 LTVTLQAAEA
+488 LTVALREAEA
-498 NAQNADT
+498 TVQDSQP
-505 DDLRS
+505 DDLRA
-510 ALSKAIAARLS
+510 ALSKAIAARQT
-521 AEWKLNSAE
+521 AEQQLTAAE
-530 QKAALLAMAQ
+530 QKAALLATAQ
-540 AELQEAKA
+540 AELQKA
-548 ISTEAQRKMALLSQE
+548 ETISTEAQRKMALLSQE

-568 AQISGLQA
+568 AQIGGLQA
-576 TLGDYKR
+576 TLDDYKR
-583 RDVDN
+583 RDADN

-596 SELNLALAQVAAE
+596 SELNVALAQVAAE

-618 AEKQRLKEE
+618 AEKQRLEEE

-635 KTLERYRSEFFGSL
+635 KTLERYKSDFFGSL

-655 IDGVSII
+655 IEGVSIV
-662 GDRFAFSSEVLFA
+662 GDRFVFSSEVLFA

-681 TAAGRKEIS
+681 TAAGRQEIS

-712 VDGHTDDQP
+712 VDGHTDDQA
-721 ILPGSKF
+721 ILPGSRF
-728 QNNWELSQAR
+728 QSNWELSQAR

-744 YLMTSEQM
+744 YLVTSEQM

-765 QPINPANSRVARAQN
+765 QPINPANTRDARAQN

-786 LTER
+786 LTEK

>member
-40 MQFVLQQTVKG
+40 MQFVLQQTIKG
-51 QGVMLDELNVD
+51 QGVLLDELNVD

-84 GLERAAVSDLTLQV
+84 GLERAAASELTLQV
-98 AKLDDQLAAAHA
+98 AKLDDQLAAAQA

-117 LIATLTAERDARG
+117 LIATLTAERDARA
-130 ADLKAATTRINDF
+130 ADLKAATERINDF

-153 QQRAEGEIEGFK
+153 QQRAEGEIERFK
-165 LQVSQLQTQQA
+165 LQVSQLQTQQS
-176 QSEGTILDFEAQV
+176 QSEGTILDFETQV
-189 AALLRDQTQSEGQ
+189 ASLLREQSQSEGQ

-217 LQDTARIADAEAQ
+217 LEDTARIADVEAQ

-238 SKAKATIADFEIR
+238 STAEATIADFETR
-251 LQQLIEIEAQ
+251 VQQLIEKEAL
-261 RREELATLDEDKAS
+261 RREELAALDEDKAS
-275 LQQSLLAAQATIAAK
+275 LQQSLLAAQATIAAQ

-315 QNTNI
+315 QDTNI

-328 LATQQERASQLEQE
+328 LATQQERASQLEQD

-351 ELVSALNDEELNR
+351 ELTSALNDEELNR

-373 LEAVEAALSQSELEQ
+373 LEAAEAALSQKELEQ

-412 SLELNDQRKKAEET
+412 TLELNDQRKKAEET
-426 LALLAAAQSAE
+426 LALLAAAQSVE
-437 KTLDDEL
+437 KTLGEKLATAL
-444 VKALLALEAARLA
+444 VALEAAEA
-457 EALSQEELA
+457 E
-466 ALSARDEVNQQELQA
+466 
-481 ALFRLES
+481 
-488 LTVTLQAAEA
+488 
-498 NAQNADT
+498 AQNADT

-510 ALSKAIAARLS
+510 ALSKAIAARQT
-521 AEWKLNSAE
+521 AEQQLTSAE
-530 QKAALLAMAQ
+530 QKAALLATAQ

-568 AQISGLQA
+568 AQIGGLQA
-576 TLGDYKR
+576 TLDDYKR
-583 RDVDN
+583 RDADN

-596 SELNLALAQVAAE
+596 SELNVALAQVAAE

-618 AEKQRLKEE
+618 AEKQRLEEE

-635 KTLERYRSEFFGSL
+635 KTLERYKSDFFGSL

-655 IDGVSII
+655 IDGVSIV
-662 GDRFAFSSEVLFA
+662 GDRFVFSSEVLFA

-681 TAAGRKEIS
+681 TAAGRQEIS

-697 DVTEEIPQNIDWVLQ
+697 DVTQEIPQNIDWVLQ

-721 ILPGSKF
+721 ILPGSRF

-765 QPINPANSRVARAQN
+765 QPINPANSRLARAQN

-786 LTER
+786 LTEK

>member
-40 MQFVLQQTVKG
+40 MQFVLQQTIKG

-84 GLERAAVSDLTLQV
+84 GLERAAASELTLQV
-98 AKLDDQLAAAHA
+98 AKLDDQLAAAQA

-117 LIATLTAERDARG
+117 LIATLTAERDARA
-130 ADLKAATTRINDF
+130 ADLKAATERINDF

-153 QQRAEGEIEGFK
+153 QQRAEGEIERFK
-165 LQVSQLQTQQA
+165 LQVSQLQTQQS
-176 QSEGTILDFEAQV
+176 QSEGTILDFETQV
-189 AALLRDQTQSEGQ
+189 ASLLREQSQSEGQ

-217 LQDTARIADAEAQ
+217 LEDTTRIADAEAQ

-238 SKAKATIADFEIR
+238 STAEATIADFETR
-251 LQQLIEIEAQ
+251 VQQLIEKEAL
-261 RREELATLDEDKAS
+261 RREELAALDEDKAS
-275 LQQSLLAAQATIAAK
+275 LQQSLLAAQATIAAQ

-315 QNTNI
+315 QDTNI

-328 LATQQERASQLEQE
+328 LATQQERASQLEQD

-351 ELVSALNDEELNR
+351 ELTSALNDEELNR

-373 LEAVEAALSQSELEQ
+373 LEAAEAALSQKELEQ

-412 SLELNDQRKKAEET
+412 TLELNDQRKKAEET
-426 LALLAAAQSAE
+426 LALLAAAQSVE
-437 KTLDDEL
+437 KTLGEKLATAL
-444 VKALLALEAARLA
+444 VALEAAEA
-457 EALSQEELA
+457 E
-466 ALSARDEVNQQELQA
+466 
-481 ALFRLES
+481 
-488 LTVTLQAAEA
+488 
-498 NAQNADT
+498 AQNADT

-510 ALSKAIAARLS
+510 ALSKAIAARQT
-521 AEWKLNSAE
+521 AEQQLTSAE
-530 QKAALLAMAQ
+530 QKAALLATAQ

-568 AQISGLQA
+568 AQIGGLQA
-576 TLGDYKR
+576 TLDDYKR
-583 RDVDN
+583 RDADN

-596 SELNLALAQVAAE
+596 SELNVALAQVAAE

-618 AEKQRLKEE
+618 AEKQRLEEE

-635 KTLERYRSEFFGSL
+635 KTLERYKSDFFGSL

-655 IDGVSII
+655 IDGVSIV
-662 GDRFAFSSEVLFA
+662 GDRFVFSSEVLFA

-681 TAAGRKEIS
+681 TAAGRQEIS

-697 DVTEEIPQNIDWVLQ
+697 DVTQEIPQNIDWVLQ

-721 ILPGSKF
+721 ILPGSRF

-765 QPINPANSRVARAQN
+765 QPINPANSRLARAQN

-786 LTER
+786 LTEK

>member
-51 QGVMLDELNVD
+51 QGVMLDELNID

-84 GLERAAVSDLTLQV
+84 GLERAAASDLTLQV
-98 AKLDDQLAAAHA
+98 AKLDDQLAAARA
-110 QGERQLG
+110 EGDRQLG
-117 LIATLTAERDARG
+117 LIATLTAERDARV
-130 ADLKAATTRINDF
+130 ADLEAANVRINDF

-153 QQRAEGEIEGFK
+153 QQRAEGEIERFK

-176 QSEGTILDFEAQV
+176 QSEGEILDFETQV
-189 AALLRDQTQSEGQ
+189 AALLRAQSESEGQ

-217 LQDTARIADAEAQ
+217 LEETVRIADAEAQ

-238 SKAKATIADFEIR
+238 STAEATISDFETR
-251 LQQLIEIEAQ
+251 LQQLIDQEAQ
-261 RREELATLDEDKAS
+261 RREELATLDADKAS
-275 LQQSLLAAQATIAAK
+275 LQQSLLAAQATIAAQ
-290 TEQAALAERQ
+290 TEQAALAERR
-300 RELMDE
+300 RELVDE

-315 QNTNI
+315 QITNI

-328 LATQQERASQLEQE
+328 LASQQDRAAQLEQE
-342 NQELSRRAE
+342 NQDLNRRAE
-351 ELVSALNDEELNR
+351 ELAGALNEEELNR

-373 LEAVEAALSQSELEQ
+373 LEAVEAALSQKEVEQ

-394 AEKLRADLEQ
+394 AEKLRADLEE

-412 SLELNDQRKKAEET
+412 TLELNDQRKQAEET
-426 LALLAAAQSAE
+426 LALLAAAQSVE
-437 KTLDDEL
+437 KKLNNEL
-444 VKALLALEAARLA
+444 MTALLALEAARLA
-457 EALSQEELA
+457 QVRSQDELMALN
-466 ALSARDEVNQQELQA
+466 ARDVASQQELQA
-481 ALFRLES
+481 VSSRLES
-488 LTVTLQAAEA
+488 LTVALREAEA
-498 NAQNADT
+498 TVQESQP
-505 DDLRS
+505 DDLRA
-510 ALSKAIAARLS
+510 ALSKAIAARQT
-521 AEWKLNSAE
+521 AEQQLTAAE
-530 QKAALLAMAQ
+530 QKAALLATAQ
-540 AELQEAKA
+540 AELKKA
-548 ISTEAQRKMALLSQE
+548 ETISTEAQRKMALLSQE

-568 AQISGLQA
+568 AQIGGLQA
-576 TLGDYKR
+576 TLDDYKR
-583 RDVDN
+583 RDADN

-596 SELNLALAQVAAE
+596 SELNVALAQVAAE

-618 AEKQRLKEE
+618 AEKQRLEEE

-635 KTLERYRSEFFGSL
+635 KTLERYKSDFFGSL

-655 IDGVSII
+655 IEGVSIV
-662 GDRFAFSSEVLFA
+662 GDRFVFSSEVLFA

-681 TAAGRKEIS
+681 TAAGRQEIS

-712 VDGHTDDQP
+712 VDGHTDDQA
-721 ILPGSKF
+721 ILPGSRF
-728 QNNWELSQAR
+728 QSNWELSQAR

-744 YLMTSEQM
+744 YLVTSEQM

-765 QPINPANSRVARAQN
+765 QPINPANTRDARSQN

-786 LTER
+786 LTEK

>member
-40 MQFVLQQTVKG
+40 MQFVLQQTIKG

-84 GLERAAVSDLTLQV
+84 GLERAAASELTLQV
-98 AKLDDQLAAAHA
+98 AKLDDQLAAAQA

-117 LIATLTAERDARG
+117 LIATLTAERDARA
-130 ADLKAATTRINDF
+130 ADLKAATERINDF

-153 QQRAEGEIEGFK
+153 QQRAEGEIERFK
-165 LQVSQLQTQQA
+165 LQVSQLQTQQS
-176 QSEGTILDFEAQV
+176 QSEGTILDFETQV
-189 AALLRDQTQSEGQ
+189 ASLLREQSQSEGQ

-217 LQDTARIADAEAQ
+217 LEDTTRIADAEAQ

-238 SKAKATIADFEIR
+238 STAEATIADFETR
-251 LQQLIEIEAQ
+251 FQQLIEKEAL
-261 RREELATLDEDKAS
+261 RREELAALDEDKAS
-275 LQQSLLAAQATIAAK
+275 LQQSLLAAQATIAAQ

-315 QNTNI
+315 QDTNI

-328 LATQQERASQLEQE
+328 LATQQERASQLEQD

-351 ELVSALNDEELNR
+351 ELTSALNDEELNR

-373 LEAVEAALSQSELEQ
+373 LEAAEAALSQKELEQ

-412 SLELNDQRKKAEET
+412 TLELNDQRKKAEET
-426 LALLAAAQSAE
+426 LALLAAAQSVE
-437 KTLDDEL
+437 KTLGEKLATAL
-444 VKALLALEAARLA
+444 VALEAAEA
-457 EALSQEELA
+457 E
-466 ALSARDEVNQQELQA
+466 
-481 ALFRLES
+481 
-488 LTVTLQAAEA
+488 
-498 NAQNADT
+498 AQNADT

-510 ALSKAIAARLS
+510 ALSKAIAARQT
-521 AEWKLNSAE
+521 AEQQLTSAE
-530 QKAALLAMAQ
+530 QKAALLATAQ

-568 AQISGLQA
+568 AQIGGLQA
-576 TLGDYKR
+576 TLDDYKR
-583 RDVDN
+583 RDADN

-596 SELNLALAQVAAE
+596 SELNVALAQVAAE

-618 AEKQRLKEE
+618 AEKQRLEEE

-635 KTLERYRSEFFGSL
+635 KTLERYKSDFFGSL

-655 IDGVSII
+655 IDGVSIV
-662 GDRFAFSSEVLFA
+662 GDRFVFSSEVLFA

-681 TAAGRKEIS
+681 TAAGRQEIS

-697 DVTEEIPQNIDWVLQ
+697 DVTQEIPQSIDWVLQ

-721 ILPGSKF
+721 ILPGSRF

-765 QPINPANSRVARAQN
+765 QPINPANSRLARAQN

-786 LTER
+786 LTEK

>member
-7 TGARFQA
+7 TGARFQG

-25 GLLLVLMFVLTIFAV
+25 GLLLVLMFVLTIFVV
-40 MQFVLQQTVKG
+40 MQFVLQQTIKG
-51 QGVMLDELNVD
+51 QGAMLDDLNID

-68 QLEDLEGQIL
+68 QLEVLEGQIL

-84 GLERAAVSDLTLQV
+84 GLERAAASDLNLQV
-98 AKLDDQLAAAHA
+98 TKLDAQLAAAQA
-110 QGERQLG
+110 DGERKLG
-117 LIATLTAERDARG
+117 LIATLTAERNARA
-130 ADLKAATTRINDF
+130 ADLKAATARINDF
-143 ETQVANLLAL
+143 EIQVTSLLAL
-153 QQRAEGEIEGFK
+153 QQRAEGEIEQFK
-165 LQVSQLQTQQA
+165 LQVSQLQTQQV
-176 QSEGTILDFEAQV
+176 QSEGKILDFETQV
-189 AALLRDQTQSEGQ
+189 ASLLREQTQSEGQ

-217 LQDTARIADAEAQ
+217 LQDTARIADTEAQ

-238 SKAKATIADFEIR
+238 STAEAAIADFEAR
-251 LQQLIEIEAQ
+251 LEKLINNEAM
-261 RREELATLDEDKAS
+261 RREELATLDADKAS
-275 LQQSLLAAQATIAAK
+275 LQQSLLAAQATIAAQ
-290 TEQAALAERQ
+290 TEQAALAQRQ
-300 RELMDE
+300 RELVDE
-306 MLADLRRDA
+306 MLADLRRDT
-315 QNTNI
+315 QNANI

-328 LATQQERASQLEQE
+328 LAKQQERAAELEQD

-351 ELVSALNDEELNR
+351 ELADALSDEELNR
-364 VSAAFLRER
+364 VSAVFLRER
-373 LEAVEAALSQSELEQ
+373 LEATEAALNQKELEQ
-388 LSMAAA
+388 LSIAAA
-394 AEKLRADLEQ
+394 AEKLRADLEK

-412 SLELNDQRKKAEET
+412 TLQLNDQRKRAEET
-426 LALLAAAQSAE
+426 LALLAAAQSVE

-444 VKALLALEAARLA
+444 TMALLALEAARLA
-457 EALSQEELA
+457 QARSQDELEAV
-466 ALSARDEVNQQELQA
+466 SARDAANQQELQT
-481 ALFRLES
+481 ALLGLES
-488 LTVTLQAAEA
+488 VKVALQEAEA
-498 NAQNADT
+498 IAQNSDL

-510 ALSKAIAARLS
+510 ALSKAIAARQT
-521 AEWKLNSAE
+521 AERQLTAAE
-530 QKAALLAMAQ
+530 QKAALLATAQ
-540 AELQEAKA
+540 TELQEAEA

-563 VRELR
+563 VRALR
-568 AQISGLQA
+568 DQIGGLQA
-576 TLGDYKR
+576 TLDDYKR
-583 RDVDN
+583 RDAVN

-596 SELNLALAQVAAE
+596 SELNVALAQVAAE

-618 AEKQRLKEE
+618 AEKQRLQEE

-635 KTLERYRSEFFGSL
+635 KTLERYKSDFFGSL

-655 IDGVSII
+655 IEGVSIV
-662 GDRFAFSSEVLFA
+662 GDRFVFSSEVLFA

-681 TAAGRKEIS
+681 TVAGRKEIS

-697 DVTEEIPQNIDWVLQ
+697 EVTEDIPQNIDWVLQ
-712 VDGHTDDQP
+712 VDGHTDDQS
-721 ILPGSKF
+721 ILPGSRFK
-728 QNNWELSQAR
+728 NNWELSQAR

-786 LTER
+786 LTEK

>member
-7 TGARFQA
+7 TGARFQG

-25 GLLLVLMFVLTIFAV
+25 GLLLVLMFVLTIFVV
-40 MQFVLQQTVKG
+40 MQFVLQQTIKG
-51 QGVMLDELNVD
+51 QGAMLDDLNID

-68 QLEDLEGQIL
+68 QLEVLEGQIL

-84 GLERAAVSDLTLQV
+84 GLERAAASDLNLQV
-98 AKLDDQLAAAHA
+98 TKLDAQLAAAQA
-110 QGERQLG
+110 DGERKLG
-117 LIATLTAERDARG
+117 LIATLTAERNARA
-130 ADLKAATTRINDF
+130 ADLKAATARINDF
-143 ETQVANLLAL
+143 EIQVTSLLAL
-153 QQRAEGEIEGFK
+153 QQRAEGEIEQFK
-165 LQVSQLQTQQA
+165 LQVSQLQTQQL
-176 QSEGTILDFEAQV
+176 QSEGTILDFETKV
-189 AALLRDQTQSEGQ
+189 ASLLREQTQSEGQ

-217 LQDTARIADAEAQ
+217 LQDTARIADTEAQ

-238 SKAKATIADFEIR
+238 STAEAAIADFEAR
-251 LQQLIEIEAQ
+251 LEKLINNEAM
-261 RREELATLDEDKAS
+261 RREELATLDADKAS
-275 LQQSLLAAQATIAAK
+275 LQQSLLAAQATIAAQ
-290 TEQAALAERQ
+290 TEQAALAQRQ
-300 RELMDE
+300 RELVDE
-306 MLADLRRDA
+306 MLADLRRDT
-315 QNTNI
+315 QNANI

-328 LATQQERASQLEQE
+328 LAKQQERAAELEQD

-351 ELVSALNDEELNR
+351 ELADALSDEELNR
-364 VSAAFLRER
+364 VSAVFLRER
-373 LEAVEAALSQSELEQ
+373 LEVTEAALNQKELEQ
-388 LSMAAA
+388 LSIAAA
-394 AEKLRADLEQ
+394 AEKLRADLEK

-412 SLELNDQRKKAEET
+412 TLQLNDQRKRAEET
-426 LALLAAAQSAE
+426 LALLAAAQSVE

-444 VKALLALEAARLA
+444 TMALLALEAARLA
-457 EALSQEELA
+457 QARSQDELEAV
-466 ALSARDEVNQQELQA
+466 SARDAANQQELQT
-481 ALFRLES
+481 ALLGLES
-488 LTVTLQAAEA
+488 VKVALQEAEA
-498 NAQNADT
+498 IAQNSDL

-510 ALSKAIAARLS
+510 ALSKAIAARQT
-521 AEWKLNSAE
+521 AERQLTAAE
-530 QKAALLAMAQ
+530 QKAALLATAQ
-540 AELQEAKA
+540 TELQEAEA

-563 VRELR
+563 VRALR
-568 AQISGLQA
+568 DQIGGLQG
-576 TLGDYKR
+576 TLDDYKR
-583 RDVDN
+583 RDAVN

-596 SELNLALAQVAAE
+596 SELNVALAQVAAE

-618 AEKQRLKEE
+618 AEKQRLQEE

-635 KTLERYRSEFFGSL
+635 KTLERYKSDFFGSL

-655 IDGVSII
+655 IEGVSIV
-662 GDRFAFSSEVLFA
+662 GDRFVFSSEVLFA

-681 TAAGRKEIS
+681 TVAGRKEIS

-697 DVTEEIPQNIDWVLQ
+697 EVTEDIPQNIDWVLQ
-712 VDGHTDDQP
+712 VDGHTDDQS
-721 ILPGSKF
+721 ILPGSRFK
-728 QNNWELSQAR
+728 NNWELSQAR

-786 LTER
+786 LTEK

>member
-40 MQFVLQQTVKG
+40 MQFVLQQTIKG

-84 GLERAAVSDLTLQV
+84 GLERAAASELTLQV
-98 AKLDDQLAAAHA
+98 AKLDDQLAAAQA

-117 LIATLTAERDARG
+117 LIATLTAERDARA
-130 ADLKAATTRINDF
+130 ADLKAATERINDF

-153 QQRAEGEIEGFK
+153 QQRAEGEIERFK
-165 LQVSQLQTQQA
+165 LQVSQLQTQQS
-176 QSEGTILDFEAQV
+176 QSEGTILDFETQV
-189 AALLRDQTQSEGQ
+189 ASLLREQSQSEGQ

-217 LQDTARIADAEAQ
+217 LEDTARIADVEAQ

-238 SKAKATIADFEIR
+238 STAEATIADFETR
-251 LQQLIEIEAQ
+251 FQQLIEKEAL
-261 RREELATLDEDKAS
+261 RREELAALDEDKAS
-275 LQQSLLAAQATIAAK
+275 LQQSLLAAQATIAAQ

-315 QNTNI
+315 QDTNI

-328 LATQQERASQLEQE
+328 LATQQERASQLEQD

-351 ELVSALNDEELNR
+351 ELTSALNDEELNR

-373 LEAVEAALSQSELEQ
+373 LEAAEAALSQKELEQ

-412 SLELNDQRKKAEET
+412 TLELNDQRKKAEET
-426 LALLAAAQSAE
+426 LALLAAAQSVE
-437 KTLDDEL
+437 KTLGEKLATAL
-444 VKALLALEAARLA
+444 VALEAAEA
-457 EALSQEELA
+457 E
-466 ALSARDEVNQQELQA
+466 
-481 ALFRLES
+481 
-488 LTVTLQAAEA
+488 
-498 NAQNADT
+498 AQNADT

-510 ALSKAIAARLS
+510 ALSKAIAGRQT
-521 AEWKLNSAE
+521 AEQQLTSAE
-530 QKAALLAMAQ
+530 QKAALLATAQ

-568 AQISGLQA
+568 AQIGGLQA
-576 TLGDYKR
+576 TLDDYKR
-583 RDVDN
+583 RDADN

-596 SELNLALAQVAAE
+596 SELNVALAQVAAE

-618 AEKQRLKEE
+618 AEKQRLEEE

-635 KTLERYRSEFFGSL
+635 KTLERYKSDFFGSL

-655 IDGVSII
+655 IDGVSIV
-662 GDRFAFSSEVLFA
+662 GDRFVFSSEVLFA

-681 TAAGRKEIS
+681 TAAGRQEIS

-697 DVTEEIPQNIDWVLQ
+697 DVTQEIPQSIDWVLQ

-721 ILPGSKF
+721 ILPGSRF

-765 QPINPANSRVARAQN
+765 QPINPANSRLARAQN

-786 LTER
+786 LTEN

>member
-40 MQFVLQQTVKG
+40 MQFVLQQTIKG

-84 GLERAAVSDLTLQV
+84 GLERAAASELTLQV
-98 AKLDDQLAAAHA
+98 AKLDDQLAAAQA

-117 LIATLTAERDARG
+117 LIATLTAERDARA
-130 ADLKAATTRINDF
+130 ADLKAATERINDF

-153 QQRAEGEIEGFK
+153 QQRAEGEIERFK
-165 LQVSQLQTQQA
+165 LQVSQLQTQQS
-176 QSEGTILDFEAQV
+176 QSEGTILDFETQV
-189 AALLRDQTQSEGQ
+189 ASLLREQSQSEGQ

-217 LQDTARIADAEAQ
+217 LEDTTRIADAEAQ

-238 SKAKATIADFEIR
+238 STAEATIADFETR
-251 LQQLIEIEAQ
+251 FQQLIEKEAL
-261 RREELATLDEDKAS
+261 RREELAALDEDKAS
-275 LQQSLLAAQATIAAK
+275 LQQSLLAAQATIAAQ

-315 QNTNI
+315 QDTNI

-328 LATQQERASQLEQE
+328 LATQQERASQLEQD

-351 ELVSALNDEELNR
+351 ELTSALNDEELNR

-373 LEAVEAALSQSELEQ
+373 LEAAEAALSQKELEQ

-412 SLELNDQRKKAEET
+412 TLELNDQRKKAEET
-426 LALLAAAQSAE
+426 LALLAAAQSVE
-437 KTLDDEL
+437 KTLGEKLATAL
-444 VKALLALEAARLA
+444 VALEAAEA
-457 EALSQEELA
+457 E
-466 ALSARDEVNQQELQA
+466 
-481 ALFRLES
+481 
-488 LTVTLQAAEA
+488 
-498 NAQNADT
+498 AQNADT

-510 ALSKAIAARLS
+510 ALSKAIAARQT
-521 AEWKLNSAE
+521 AEQQLTSAE
-530 QKAALLAMAQ
+530 QKAALLATAQ

-568 AQISGLQA
+568 AQIGGLQA
-576 TLGDYKR
+576 TLDDYKR
-583 RDVDN
+583 RDADN

-596 SELNLALAQVAAE
+596 SELNVALAQVAAE

-618 AEKQRLKEE
+618 AEKQRLEEE

-635 KTLERYRSEFFGSL
+635 KTLERYKSDFFGSL

-655 IDGVSII
+655 IDGVSIV
-662 GDRFAFSSEVLFA
+662 GDRFVFSSEVLFA

-681 TAAGRKEIS
+681 TAAGRQEIS

-697 DVTEEIPQNIDWVLQ
+697 DVTQEIPQNIDWVLQ

-721 ILPGSKF
+721 ILPGSRF

-765 QPINPANSRVARAQN
+765 QPINPANSRLARAQN

-786 LTER
+786 LTEK